1 MLGQFVYVCV
11 ILLVMAA
18 ILIDR
23 PVTDSRQCP
32 FLGRPAPSKVIST
45 RLMSLSRYAD
55 EDRLSR
61 VSLRRCPYAILFH
74 GVVKKDT
81 EGTKGT
87 NLVVHDFDCGEERF
101 FWLLIVVVN
110 CLV

>member
-1 MLGQFVYVCV
+1 
-11 ILLVMAA
+11 
-18 ILIDR
+18 
-23 PVTDSRQCP
+23 
-32 FLGRPAPSKVIST
+32 
-45 RLMSLSRYAD
+45 MSLSRYAD

-101 FWLLIVVVN
+101 FLLLIVVVN
-110 CLV
+110 CCFLFGVSLAPLHGACLQRNVPAVMESNDNLPE